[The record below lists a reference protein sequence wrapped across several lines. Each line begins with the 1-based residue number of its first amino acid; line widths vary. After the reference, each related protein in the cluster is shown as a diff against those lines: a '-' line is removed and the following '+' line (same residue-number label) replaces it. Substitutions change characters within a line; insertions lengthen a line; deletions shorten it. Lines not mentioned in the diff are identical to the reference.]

1 MDLPE
6 HRSWP
11 QITYRSPN
19 PNPNPNRSSAVNC
32 GVRTDRL
39 GLLVWPSCLQEL
51 AVELIRP
58 SSWSGA
64 YSSLIGLIAGSECQ
78 RGWAPTQRA
87 LVVRAKSAVCCCS
100 QDLQVSD
107 KFEKMGHIWESMSV
121 CGILTRGVN
130 LGGRTVIIIHVPPEF
145 GVGDAPRFWHFL
157 CIFDILSVFSLTC
170 CLYIL
175 DEMPYFCSTCK
186 TEIV

>member
-78 RGWAPTQRA
+78 GGWAPTQRA
-87 LVVRAKSAVCCCS
+87 LVVHAKSAVCCCS

-130 LGGRTVIIIHVPPEF
+130 LGGRWLLYTSPQNLEWGTPP
-145 GVGDAPRFWHFL
+145 D
-157 CIFDILSVFSLTC
+157 FDIFYVFLTFY
-170 CLYIL
+170 LYFPLLVAYI
-175 DEMPYFCSTCK
+175 F
-186 TEIV
+186 